1 MFTKFNEETRK
12 ALIQSKNEMK
22 KLKHPYVG
30 SEHLLL
36 ALLKNKNY
44 SVTTVLNKFDIDYE
58 KFRKKVIEI
67 IGIGKSENDWYLYT
81 PLLKRVIEEAIL
93 LCKESNEEEVT
104 LEHLLWALIEEGEGV
119 ALRILICLNVNIDD
133 LSKEIFIGK
142 RVKKNRAKKKL
153 IIEDYGYNMNEK
165 AEANELDP
173 VIGREKEIDRIMEIL
188 CRRTK
193 NNPLLIGDA
202 GVGKTAIV
210 EELSRRINEGSV
222 PQKLKN
228 KKIISIS
235 MASLI
240 AGTKYRGEF
249 EERINKI
256 LSEIEQTPEI
266 ILFIDEIHTLVGAG
280 GAEGAIDASNILKP
294 FLARGMLKLIG
305 ATTIEEY
312 KKYLEDDHAL
322 DRRFQTLI
330 IEEPTKEKTINILKK
345 IKPIYE
351 LYHNVTVEDETL
363 KSIVELSNKYMHIR
377 KQPDKAIDI
386 LDEACAKTAMQ
397 KDKSTSIL
405 DEAKRKLKN
414 LNKEKNE
421 AILNQDFLK
430 ASSIRKEENVLET
443 KINKIE
449 LKKKN
454 INNKKIVTL
463 ETIAEV
469 IKSKTKIPIYEVI
482 SEDLKELN
490 KIESHLKSK
499 VVGQDNII
507 KQLSKDIKRIKLGY
521 KNTSKPVSY
530 LFVGPTGVGKTLLAK
545 ELNKLL
551 TSEDN
556 IIRLDMSEYKE
567 EHSISKI
574 IGSPPG
580 YVGYSNKD
588 TILDKIKIN
597 QNSII
602 LLDEI
607 EKGHPSVINLF
618 LQCLDEGRIK
628 NSNNEEIRLDNNIII
643 MTSNIGYN
651 KNFVGFNNE
660 NKENII
666 KEVRNVLGMEMINRI
681 NQIFVF
687 DKLSEKS
694 IRRIISNEIEKTKQ
708 YFGLDNN
715 SISIS
720 NEVINQIV
728 DESKYEDFGAR
739 RVEMVIKNKIY
750 NIIIDEILKKSK
762 KITIEAI

>member
-58 KFRKKVIEI
+58 KFRKKVIEV
-67 IGIGKSENDWYLYT
+67 IGLGKYENDWYLYT

-93 LCKESNEEEVT
+93 LCKENNEEEVT

-153 IIEDYGYNMNEK
+153 IIEDYGYNLNEK

-305 ATTIEEY
+305 ATTIEE
-312 KKYLEDDHAL
+312 
-322 DRRFQTLI
+322 
-330 IEEPTKEKTINILKK
+330 
-345 IKPIYE
+345 
-351 LYHNVTVEDETL
+351 
-363 KSIVELSNKYMHIR
+363 
-377 KQPDKAIDI
+377 
-386 LDEACAKTAMQ
+386 
-397 KDKSTSIL
+397 
-405 DEAKRKLKN
+405 
-414 LNKEKNE
+414 
-421 AILNQDFLK
+421 
-430 ASSIRKEENVLET
+430 
-443 KINKIE
+443 
-449 LKKKN
+449 
-454 INNKKIVTL
+454 
-463 ETIAEV
+463 
-469 IKSKTKIPIYEVI
+469 
-482 SEDLKELN
+482 
-490 KIESHLKSK
+490 
-499 VVGQDNII
+499 
-507 KQLSKDIKRIKLGY
+507 
-521 KNTSKPVSY
+521 
-530 LFVGPTGVGKTLLAK
+530 
-545 ELNKLL
+545 
-551 TSEDN
+551 
-556 IIRLDMSEYKE
+556 
-567 EHSISKI
+567 
-574 IGSPPG
+574 
-580 YVGYSNKD
+580 
-588 TILDKIKIN
+588 
-597 QNSII
+597 
-602 LLDEI
+602 
-607 EKGHPSVINLF
+607 
-618 LQCLDEGRIK
+618 
-628 NSNNEEIRLDNNIII
+628 
-643 MTSNIGYN
+643 
-651 KNFVGFNNE
+651 
-660 NKENII
+660 
-666 KEVRNVLGMEMINRI
+666 
-681 NQIFVF
+681 
-687 DKLSEKS
+687 
-694 IRRIISNEIEKTKQ
+694 
-708 YFGLDNN
+708 
-715 SISIS
+715 
-720 NEVINQIV
+720 
-728 DESKYEDFGAR
+728 
-739 RVEMVIKNKIY
+739 
-750 NIIIDEILKKSK
+750 
-762 KITIEAI
+762 

>member
-173 VIGREKEIDRIMEIL
+173 VIGREKEIERIMEIL

-330 IEEPTKEKTINILKK
+330 IEEPTKEKTIDILKK

-482 SEDLKELN
+482 AEDLKELN

-708 YFGLDNN
+708 YFGLDNK

>member
-173 VIGREKEIDRIMEIL
+173 VIGREKEIERIMEIL

-330 IEEPTKEKTINILKK
+330 IEEPTKEKTIDILKK

-482 SEDLKELN
+482 AEDLKELN

-739 RVEMVIKNKIY
+739 RVEMVIKNRIY

>member
-173 VIGREKEIDRIMEIL
+173 VIGREKEIERIMEIL

-330 IEEPTKEKTINILKK
+330 IEEPTKEKTIDILKK

-430 ASSIRKEENVLET
+430 ASSIRK
-443 KINKIE
+443 
-449 LKKKN
+449 
-454 INNKKIVTL
+454 
-463 ETIAEV
+463 
-469 IKSKTKIPIYEVI
+469 
-482 SEDLKELN
+482 
-490 KIESHLKSK
+490 
-499 VVGQDNII
+499 
-507 KQLSKDIKRIKLGY
+507 
-521 KNTSKPVSY
+521 
-530 LFVGPTGVGKTLLAK
+530 
-545 ELNKLL
+545 
-551 TSEDN
+551 
-556 IIRLDMSEYKE
+556 
-567 EHSISKI
+567 
-574 IGSPPG
+574 
-580 YVGYSNKD
+580 
-588 TILDKIKIN
+588 
-597 QNSII
+597 
-602 LLDEI
+602 
-607 EKGHPSVINLF
+607 
-618 LQCLDEGRIK
+618 
-628 NSNNEEIRLDNNIII
+628 
-643 MTSNIGYN
+643 
-651 KNFVGFNNE
+651 
-660 NKENII
+660 
-666 KEVRNVLGMEMINRI
+666 
-681 NQIFVF
+681 
-687 DKLSEKS
+687 
-694 IRRIISNEIEKTKQ
+694 
-708 YFGLDNN
+708 
-715 SISIS
+715 
-720 NEVINQIV
+720 
-728 DESKYEDFGAR
+728 
-739 RVEMVIKNKIY
+739 
-750 NIIIDEILKKSK
+750 
-762 KITIEAI
+762 

>member
-12 ALIQSKNEMK
+12 ALIQSKKEMK

-93 LCKESNEEEVT
+93 LCKENNEEEVT

-330 IEEPTKEKTINILKK
+330 IEEPTEEKTIDILKK

-469 IKSKTKIPIYEVI
+469 IKSKTKIPIYEAI

-694 IRRIISNEIEKTKQ
+694 IRKIISNEIEKTKQ
-708 YFGLDNN
+708 YFGLDNK

>member
-173 VIGREKEIDRIMEIL
+173 VIGREKEIERIMEIL

-330 IEEPTKEKTINILKK
+330 IEEPTKEKTIDILKK

-482 SEDLKELN
+482 AEDLKELN

>member
-142 RVKKNRAKKKL
+142 KVKKNRAKKKL

-330 IEEPTKEKTINILKK
+330 IEEPTKEKTIDILKK

-482 SEDLKELN
+482 AEDLKELN

-708 YFGLDNN
+708 YFGLDNK

>member
-173 VIGREKEIDRIMEIL
+173 VIGREKEIERIMEIL

-330 IEEPTKEKTINILKK
+330 IEEPTKEKTIDILKK

-482 SEDLKELN
+482 AEDLKELN

-660 NKENII
+660 NKKNII

>member
-93 LCKESNEEEVT
+93 LCKENNEEEVT

-330 IEEPTKEKTINILKK
+330 IEEPTKEKTIDILKK

-405 DEAKRKLKN
+405 DDAKRKLKN

-482 SEDLKELN
+482 AEDLKELN

-694 IRRIISNEIEKTKQ
+694 IRKIISNEIEKTKQ
-708 YFGLDNN
+708 YFGLDNK

>member
-173 VIGREKEIDRIMEIL
+173 VIGREKEIERIMEIL

-330 IEEPTKEKTINILKK
+330 IEEPTKEKTIDILKK

-405 DEAKRKLKN
+405 DEAKQKLKN

-482 SEDLKELN
+482 AEDLKELN

-681 NQIFVF
+681 SQIFVF

>member
-1 MFTKFNEETRK
+1 
-12 ALIQSKNEMK
+12 
-22 KLKHPYVG
+22 
-30 SEHLLL
+30 
-36 ALLKNKNY
+36 
-44 SVTTVLNKFDIDYE
+44 
-58 KFRKKVIEI
+58 
-67 IGIGKSENDWYLYT
+67 
-81 PLLKRVIEEAIL
+81 
-93 LCKESNEEEVT
+93 
-104 LEHLLWALIEEGEGV
+104 
-119 ALRILICLNVNIDD
+119 
-133 LSKEIFIGK
+133 
-142 RVKKNRAKKKL
+142 
-153 IIEDYGYNMNEK
+153 
-165 AEANELDP
+165 
-173 VIGREKEIDRIMEIL
+173 
-188 CRRTK
+188 
-193 NNPLLIGDA
+193 
-202 GVGKTAIV
+202 
-210 EELSRRINEGSV
+210 
-222 PQKLKN
+222 
-228 KKIISIS
+228 
-235 MASLI
+235 
-240 AGTKYRGEF
+240 
-249 EERINKI
+249 
-256 LSEIEQTPEI
+256 
-266 ILFIDEIHTLVGAG
+266 
-280 GAEGAIDASNILKP
+280 
-294 FLARGMLKLIG
+294 
-305 ATTIEEY
+305 
-312 KKYLEDDHAL
+312 
-322 DRRFQTLI
+322 
-330 IEEPTKEKTINILKK
+330 
-345 IKPIYE
+345 
-351 LYHNVTVEDETL
+351 
-363 KSIVELSNKYMHIR
+363 MHIR

-430 ASSIRKEENVLET
+430 ASSIRKEENALET

-482 SEDLKELN
+482 SEDLKQQN
-490 KIESHLKSK
+490 KIETHIKSK
-499 VVGQDNII
+499 VVGQNNII

-651 KNFVGFNNE
+651 KNFVGIHNE
-660 NKENII
+660 NNYNII
-666 KEVRNVLGMEMINRI
+666 KEVIKELCIEKINRI
-681 NQIFVF
+681 NKIIVF

-708 YFGLDNN
+708 YFGLDNK